1 MQNWQAYIALNV
13 LTYWA
18 SVVGKFCMLHSILVK
33 KTVKLKSKVAIVT
46 GAGKGIGKAVA
57 LAFAREGAR
66 VVVVSRTF
74 SEVRDVAAQIAM
86 MGRHALPLKV
96 DVSSRGDVCKMVNST
111 IARFGRIDV
120 LVNNAGVLGPVGPL
134 VKNDVD
140 DWIKTIEVNLIGT
153 FFSCREVLPT
163 MMKQRSGKIINF
175 SGGGATSPRP
185 RFSAYASSKTA
196 VVRLTETLA
205 EEVKGFNIQ
214 VNAIAPGAVDTR
226 MHDQVLAAGIAA
238 GKKAMEE
245 SQKVK
250 VTGGTPL
257 KLPVEL
263 AIFLASDASDG
274 LTGKLLSAV
283 WDNWKKMDLNKVSS
297 SDVYTLRRKT

>member
-1 MQNWQAYIALNV
+1 MKTHDFTLPSSVGAYLV
-13 LTYWA
+13 
-18 SVVGKFCMLHSILVK
+18 SVVSKFCMLHSILGK
-33 KTVKLKSKVAIVT
+33 NTVKLKGKVAIVT

-57 LAFAREGAR
+57 LAFAREGAH

-74 SEVRDVAAQIAM
+74 LEIKDVAAQIGM
-86 MGRHALPLKV
+86 MGRRALPLRV
-96 DVSSRGDVCKMVNST
+96 DVSRRGDVFKMVNSAA
-111 IARFGRIDV
+111 ARFGRIDV

-140 DWIKTIEVNLIGT
+140 DWIKTVEVNLIGT
-153 FFSCREVLPT
+153 FFCCREVLPT
-163 MMKQRSGKIINF
+163 MMKQHNGKIINF

-205 EEVKGFNIQ
+205 EEVKEFNIQ
-214 VNAIAPGAVDTR
+214 VNAIAPGLVDTR
-226 MHDQVLAAGIAA
+226 MHDQVLATGEAA
-238 GKKAMEE
+238 GKKAIEE
-245 SQKVK
+245 SQRVK
-250 VTGGTPL
+250 ATGGTPL

-274 LTGKLLSAV
+274 LTGKLISAM
-283 WDNWKKMDLNKVSS
+283 WDNWKEMDLNEVSS

>member
-1 MQNWQAYIALNV
+1 VRLN
-13 LTYWA
+13 
-18 SVVGKFCMLHSILVK
+18 GR
-33 KTVKLKSKVAIVT
+33 VAIVT
-46 GAGKGIGKAVA
+46 GAGKGIGKAVT
-57 LAFAREGAR
+57 LAFAREGAH

-74 SEVRDVAAQIAM
+74 LEVREVASQISM
-86 MGRHALPLKV
+86 MGRRALPLKV
-96 DVSSRGDVCKMVNST
+96 DVSKRSDVHKMVNST
-111 IARFGRIDV
+111 ITRFGRIDV

-140 DWIKTIEVNLIGT
+140 DWINTIEVNLIGT
-153 FFSCREVLPT
+153 FLCCREVLPT

-205 EEVKGFNIQ
+205 EEVRDFNIQ

-226 MHDQVLAAGIAA
+226 MHNHVLAAGEAA
-238 GKKAMEE
+238 GEKAMEE

-250 VTGGTPL
+250 ATGGTPL

-263 AIFLASDASDG
+263 AIFLASDASDR

>member
-1 MQNWQAYIALNV
+1 
-13 LTYWA
+13 
-18 SVVGKFCMLHSILVK
+18 
-33 KTVKLKSKVAIVT
+33 VKLKSKVAIVT

-66 VVVVSRTF
+66 VVAVSRTF
-74 SEVRDVAAQIAM
+74 SDIRGVAAQMAVT
-86 MGRHALPLKV
+86 GRHALPLKV
-96 DVSSRGDVCKMVNST
+96 DVSRRGDVFKMVNST

-140 DWIKTIEVNLIGT
+140 DWIKTIKVNLIGT
-153 FFSCREVLPT
+153 FFCCRGVLPA

-205 EEVKGFNIQ
+205 EEVKEFNIQ
-214 VNAIAPGAVDTR
+214 VNAIAPGPVDTR
-226 MHDQVLAAGIAA
+226 MHDQVLAAGISA
-238 GKKAMEE
+238 GKNAMEE

-283 WDNWKKMDLNKVSS
+283 WDDWKNLDLNEVSS
-297 SDVYTLRRKT
+297 SDVYTLRRKTWEARKR

>member
-1 MQNWQAYIALNV
+1 M
-13 LTYWA
+13 
-18 SVVGKFCMLHSILVK
+18 
-33 KTVKLKSKVAIVT
+33 KLKGKVAIVT

-57 LAFAREGAR
+57 LAFAREGAH

-74 SEVRDVAAQIAM
+74 SEIKDVAAQIAT
-86 MGRHALPLKV
+86 MGKRTLPLKV
-96 DVSSRGDVCKMVNST
+96 DVSRRSDVLKMVNST
-111 IARFGRIDV
+111 VARFGRIDV
-120 LVNNAGVLGPVGPL
+120 LVNNAGVLGPVGSL
-134 VKNDVD
+134 AENDVGG
-140 DWIKTIEVNLIGT
+140 WVTTIEVNLIGT
-153 FFSCREVLPT
+153 FLCCREVLPT
-163 MMKQRSGKIINF
+163 MMKQCSGKIINL

-205 EEVKGFNIQ
+205 EEVKEFNIQ
-214 VNAIAPGAVDTR
+214 VNAIAPGVVDTR
-226 MHDQVLAAGIAA
+226 MHDQVLAAGEAA
-238 GKKAMEE
+238 GKKAIEE

-250 VTGGTPL
+250 ATGGTPL

-263 AIFLASDASDG
+263 AIFLASDASNG

-283 WDNWKKMDLNKVSS
+283 WDNWKKMDLNEVSS

>member
-1 MQNWQAYIALNV
+1 LYAAHV
-13 LTYWA
+13 L
-18 SVVGKFCMLHSILVK
+18 GKK
-33 KTVKLKSKVAIVT
+33 PVKLKGKVTIVT

-57 LAFAREGAR
+57 LAFASEGAH

-74 SEVRDVAAQIAM
+74 SETKDVAAQIAM
-86 MGRHALPLKV
+86 MGRRALPLKV
-96 DVSSRGDVCKMVNST
+96 DVSRRGDVCKMVNSAT
-111 IARFGRIDV
+111 ARFGRIDV

-134 VKNDVD
+134 VENDVD

-153 FFSCREVLPT
+153 FFCCREVLPT

-205 EEVKGFNIQ
+205 EEVKEFNIQ
-214 VNAIAPGAVDTR
+214 VNAVAPGAVDTR
-226 MHDQVLAAGIAA
+226 MHDQVLAASIAA
-238 GKKAMEE
+238 GKKAVEE

-283 WDNWKKMDLNKVSS
+283 WDNWKKMDVNEVLS

>member
-1 MQNWQAYIALNV
+1 MYAAHV
-13 LTYWA
+13 L
-18 SVVGKFCMLHSILVK
+18 GKK
-33 KTVKLKSKVAIVT
+33 PVKLKGKVTIVT

-57 LAFAREGAR
+57 LAFASEGAH

-74 SEVRDVAAQIAM
+74 SETKDVAAQIAM
-86 MGRHALPLKV
+86 MGRRALPLKV
-96 DVSSRGDVCKMVNST
+96 DVSRRGDVCKMVNSAT
-111 IARFGRIDV
+111 ARFGRIDV

-134 VKNDVD
+134 VENDVD

-153 FFSCREVLPT
+153 FFCCREVLPT

-205 EEVKGFNIQ
+205 EEVKEFNIQ
-214 VNAIAPGAVDTR
+214 VNAVAPGAVDTR
-226 MHDQVLAAGIAA
+226 MHDQVLAASIAA
-238 GKKAMEE
+238 GKKAVEE

-283 WDNWKKMDLNKVSS
+283 WDNWKKMDVNEVLS

>member
-1 MQNWQAYIALNV
+1 MMHRL
-13 LTYWA
+13 L
-18 SVVGKFCMLHSILVK
+18 GK
-33 KTVKLKSKVAIVT
+33 KTVKLEGKVTIVT
-46 GAGKGIGKAVA
+46 GAGKGIGKAVT
-57 LAFAREGAR
+57 LAFAREGAN
-66 VVVVSRTF
+66 VVAVSRTF

-86 MGRHALPLKV
+86 MGRLALPLKV
-96 DVSSRGDVCKMVNST
+96 DVSRRGDVHKMVNST

-134 VKNDVD
+134 VENDVD
-140 DWIKTIEVNLIGT
+140 AWVNTIEVNLIGT
-153 FFSCREVLPT
+153 FFCCREVLPT
-163 MMKQRSGKIINF
+163 MMKQCGGKIINF

-205 EEVKGFNIQ
+205 EEVKEFNIQ

-226 MHDQVLAAGIAA
+226 MHDQVLVAGEAA

-283 WDNWKKMDLNKVSS
+283 WDNWKKMDLNEVLS
-297 SDVYTLRRKT
+297 SDVYTLRRKV